1 MEDCYYEGLADDVL
15 LADDDL
21 FQREVIKGDD
31 ALLLTDAFL
40 SEVFRKSMEK
50 PPKFGRLTQ
59 CNL

>member
-40 SEVFRKSMEK
+40 SEVFRKYRV
-50 PPKFGRLTQ
+50 GRTDKAERI
-59 CNL
+59 

>member
-15 LADDDL
+15 LVDDDL

-40 SEVFRKSMEK
+40 SEVFRKYRVGRTNKAEK
-50 PPKFGRLTQ
+50 I
-59 CNL
+59 

>member
-40 SEVFRKSMEK
+40 SEVFRKYRVGRTNKTEK
-50 PPKFGRLTQ
+50 I
-59 CNL
+59 

>member
-40 SEVFRKSMEK
+40 SEVFRKYRVGRTNKSEK
-50 PPKFGRLTQ
+50 I
-59 CNL
+59 

>member
-40 SEVFRKSMEK
+40 SEVFRKYRVGRTKKAEK
-50 PPKFGRLTQ
+50 S
-59 CNL
+59 